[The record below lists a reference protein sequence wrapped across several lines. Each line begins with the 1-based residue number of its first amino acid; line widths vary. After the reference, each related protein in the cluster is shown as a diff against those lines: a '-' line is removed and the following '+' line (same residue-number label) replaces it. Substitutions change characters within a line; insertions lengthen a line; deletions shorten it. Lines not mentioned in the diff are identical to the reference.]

1 MEKDLKHLEELY
13 SKYKSQLW
21 QELQSL
27 KWESVVLEFVEF
39 NKNGKTYEY
48 VRLRGMTKDR
58 RWKVIQSHPVN
69 RADIRNLKKQVY
81 LYKLVKALG
90 KAIES
95 LESLNALRVS
105 R

>member
-27 KWESVVLEFVEF
+27 KWESVVMEFVEF

-48 VRLRGMTKDR
+48 VRLRGMTRER

-69 RADIRNLKKQVY
+69 KADIRNLKKQVY
-81 LYKLVKALG
+81 LYKLVKALS
-90 KAIES
+90 KAI
-95 LESLNALRVS
+95 ESLNALRVS
-105 R
+105 K